1 MTDED
6 LRAWVAIDGT
16 RGVGPRAIYRI
27 ALGLREAGLRARDL
41 LDLETSPLVAR
52 LISFGA
58 SSSTAAELADS
69 LASGAPVPSRPE
81 GAEIIHPDRP
91 EYPLE
96 RLDPRRPLPALLYA
110 TGATALLGQAGV
122 AIVGSREVGPTD
134 VALAGEVAAA
144 LAGKGLNIV
153 SGHARGIDHAAH
165 AGAIAGGGT
174 TTAVLAE
181 GIRAFRPRDGVI
193 GDSHSTLIV
202 SQFPPDARWRGHQ
215 AMARNATVAAL
226 VQAVVVVRSG
236 DSGGTWEMIKHCI
249 RVGLPVVAADGAIPE
264 SVPADVK
271 AVPADARSM
280 VDAVV
285 DALQTTEL
293 SLF

>member
-1 MTDED
+1 MTNDD

-16 RGVGPRAIYRI
+16 RGVGPRATYRI
-27 ALGLREAGLRARDL
+27 AIGLREAGLRAGEL
-41 LDLETSPLVAR
+41 LALDNSSLMDRLV
-52 LISFGA
+52 SFGA
-58 SSSTAAELADS
+58 SSSTAAELANS
-69 LASGAPVPSRPE
+69 LASCGPVPSRPD
-81 GAEIIHPDRP
+81 GAEIIHPDRS

-110 TGATALLGQAGV
+110 MGALPLLDQAGV
-122 AIVGSREVGPTD
+122 AIVGSREVGQTD

-153 SGHARGIDHAAH
+153 SGHAKGIDHAAH

-181 GIRAFRPRDGVI
+181 GIRAFRPRDGVV
-193 GDSHSTLIV
+193 GDSHSTLII
-202 SQFPPDARWRGHQ
+202 SQFPPDAPWRGHQ

-249 RVGLPVVAADGAIPE
+249 RVGLPVVAADAAIPE
-264 SVPADVK
+264 GVPTEVN
-271 AVPADARSM
+271 AVPAEAGALI
-280 VDAVV
+280 DAVV

>member
-1 MTDED
+1 MTDDD
-6 LRAWVAIDGT
+6 LRAWAAIDGT

-27 ALGLREAGLRARDL
+27 AVGLRQAGLRAGDL
-41 LDLETSPLVAR
+41 LDLDRSSLVDR

-58 SSSTAAELADS
+58 SSSTATGLADT
-69 LASGAPVPSRPE
+69 LASGGTVPSRPD
-81 GAEIIHPDRP
+81 GTEIIHPDRS

-110 TGATALLGQAGV
+110 MGATALLDQAGV

-134 VALAGEVAAA
+134 VGLAGEVATA

-153 SGHARGIDHAAH
+153 SGHARGVDHAAH

-181 GIRAFRPRDGVI
+181 GIRAFQPRDGVI
-193 GDSHSTLIV
+193 GDRHSTLIV

-236 DSGGTWEMIKHCI
+236 DSGGTWEMIKHCT
-249 RVGLPVVAADGAIPE
+249 RVGLPVVAAVGAVPE
-264 SVPADVK
+264 DVPAEVNV
-271 AVPADARSM
+271 VPADASAM

-285 DALQTTEL
+285 DALQTSEL